1 MYISLNTNQYDINNV
16 IISEKTKNNI
26 MTNGDFYRLY
36 YSTEDIILNGL
47 HISFELKNISIEKYF
62 NKIKCIFESNEYNN
76 DTVYLLKNIEKKLLE
91 RYRGINRDC
100 VYRIGEQL
108 ENKFIKIFD
117 DNYINIKKYR
127 SIKFVLKVSGI
138 WSSQNEYGLTFRFFL
153 TPIIQD

>member
-36 YSTEDIILNGL
+36 YSTEDIILIGL

-62 NKIKCIFESNEYNN
+62 NKIKCIFDNNDYNN
-76 DTVYLLKNIEKKLLE
+76 NTVFLLKNIEKKLLE
-91 RYRGINRDC
+91 RYTGINRDS

-117 DNYINIKKYR
+117 DNYISIKRYK

-153 TPIIQD
+153 TPIIED

>member
-62 NKIKCIFESNEYNN
+62 NKIKCIFDNNDYNN
-76 DTVYLLKNIEKKLLE
+76 NTVFLLKNIEKKLLE
-91 RYRGINRDC
+91 RYTGINRDS

-117 DNYINIKKYR
+117 DNYISIKRYK

-153 TPIIQD
+153 TPIIED

>member
-47 HISFELKNISIEKYF
+47 HISFELKHISIEKYF
-62 NKIKCIFESNEYNN
+62 NKIKCIFDSNDYNN
-76 DTVYLLKNIEKKLLE
+76 NTVFLLKNIEKKLLE
-91 RYRGINRDC
+91 RYTGINRDC

-117 DNYINIKKYR
+117 DNYISIKRYK

-153 TPIIQD
+153 TPIIED

>member
-1 MYISLNTNQYDINNV
+1 MYISLNTNQYDINHV

-91 RYRGINRDC
+91 RYRGINKDC

-117 DNYINIKKYR
+117 DNYINIKKYK

>member
-62 NKIKCIFESNEYNN
+62 NKIKCIFDNNGYNN
-76 DTVYLLKNIEKKLLE
+76 NTVFLLKNIEKRLLE
-91 RYRGINRDC
+91 RYRGINREC

-117 DNYINIKKYR
+117 DNYINIKRYK

-138 WSSQNEYGLTFRFFL
+138 WSSQNEFGLTFRFFL
-153 TPIIQD
+153 TPIIED

>member
-47 HISFELKNISIEKYF
+47 HISFELKSISIEKYF
-62 NKIKCIFESNEYNN
+62 NKIKCIFDNNDYNN
-76 DTVYLLKNIEKKLLE
+76 NTVFLLKNIEKKLLE
-91 RYRGINRDC
+91 RYRGINREC

-117 DNYINIKKYR
+117 DNYINIKRYK

-138 WSSQNEYGLTFRFFL
+138 WSSQNEFGLTFRFFL
-153 TPIIQD
+153 TPIIED

>member
-62 NKIKCIFESNEYNN
+62 NKIKCIFDNN
-76 DTVYLLKNIEKKLLE
+76 DHNNNTVYSLKNIEKRLLE
-91 RYRGINRDC
+91 RYRGINREC

-117 DNYINIKKYR
+117 DNYINIKRYK

-138 WSSQNEYGLTFRFFL
+138 WSSQNEFGLTFRFFL
-153 TPIIQD
+153 TPIIED

>member
-1 MYISLNTNQYDINNV
+1 MYISLNTNQYDMNNV

-62 NKIKCIFESNEYNN
+62 NKIKCIFDNNGYNN
-76 DTVYLLKNIEKKLLE
+76 NTVFLLKNIEKRLLE
-91 RYRGINRDC
+91 RYRGINREC

-117 DNYINIKKYR
+117 DNYINIKRYK

-138 WSSQNEYGLTFRFFL
+138 WSSQNEFGLTFRFFL
-153 TPIIQD
+153 TPIIED

>member
-1 MYISLNTNQYDINNV
+1 MYISLNTNQYNMNNV

-62 NKIKCIFESNEYNN
+62 NKIKCIFDSNDYNN
-76 DTVYLLKNIEKKLLE
+76 NTVFLLKNIEKRLLE
-91 RYRGINRDC
+91 RYKGINRDC

-117 DNYINIKKYR
+117 DNYISIKRYK

-153 TPIIQD
+153 TPIIED

>member
-62 NKIKCIFESNEYNN
+62 NKIKCIFDSNDYNN
-76 DTVYLLKNIEKKLLE
+76 NTVFLLKNIEKKLLE
-91 RYRGINRDC
+91 RYTGINRDC

-117 DNYINIKKYR
+117 DNYISIKRYK

-153 TPIIQD
+153 TPIIED

>member
-62 NKIKCIFESNEYNN
+62 NKIKCIFDNN
-76 DTVYLLKNIEKKLLE
+76 DHNNNTVYLLKNIEKRLLE
-91 RYRGINRDC
+91 RYRGINREC

-117 DNYINIKKYR
+117 DNYINIKRYK

-138 WSSQNEYGLTFRFFL
+138 WSSQNEFGLTFRFFL
-153 TPIIQD
+153 TPIIED

>member
-62 NKIKCIFESNEYNN
+62 NKIKCIFDNNGYNN
-76 DTVYLLKNIEKKLLE
+76 NTVFLLKNIEKRLLE
-91 RYRGINRDC
+91 RYRGINREC
-100 VYRIGEQL
+100 VHRIGEQL

-117 DNYINIKKYR
+117 DNYINIKRYK

-138 WSSQNEYGLTFRFFL
+138 WSSQNEFGLTFRFFL
-153 TPIIQD
+153 TPIIED

>member
-16 IISEKTKNNI
+16 IISEKTKNNK
-26 MTNGDFYRLY
+26 MT
-36 YSTEDIILNGL
+36 
-47 HISFELKNISIEKYF
+47 NISIEKYF
-62 NKIKCIFESNEYNN
+62 NKIKCIFDNNDYNN
-76 DTVYLLKNIEKKLLE
+76 NTVFLLKNIEKKLLE
-91 RYRGINRDC
+91 RYTGINRDS

-117 DNYINIKKYR
+117 DNYISIKRYK

-153 TPIIQD
+153 TPIIED

>member
-62 NKIKCIFESNEYNN
+62 NKIKCIFDNNGYNN
-76 DTVYLLKNIEKKLLE
+76 NTVYLLKNIEKRLLE
-91 RYRGINRDC
+91 RYRGINREC

-117 DNYINIKKYR
+117 DNYINIKRYK

-138 WSSQNEYGLTFRFFL
+138 WSSQNEFGLTFRFFL
-153 TPIIQD
+153 TPIIED

>member
-1 MYISLNTNQYDINNV
+1 MYISLNTNQYDMNNV

-62 NKIKCIFESNEYNN
+62 NKIKCIFDSNDYNN
-76 DTVYLLKNIEKKLLE
+76 NTVFLLKNIEKRLLE
-91 RYRGINRDC
+91 RYKGINRDC

-117 DNYINIKKYR
+117 DNYISIKRYK

-153 TPIIQD
+153 TPIIED

>member
-26 MTNGDFYRLY
+26 MTNGDFFRLY

-62 NKIKCIFESNEYNN
+62 NKIKCIFDSNDYNSN
-76 DTVYLLKNIEKKLLE
+76 TVFLLKNIEKKLLE
-91 RYRGINRDC
+91 RYSGINRDC

-117 DNYINIKKYR
+117 DNYISIKRYK

-153 TPIIQD
+153 TPIIED

>member
-62 NKIKCIFESNEYNN
+62 NKIKCIFDSNDYNN
-76 DTVYLLKNIEKKLLE
+76 NTVFLLKNIEKKLLE
-91 RYRGINRDC
+91 RYTGINRDS

-117 DNYINIKKYR
+117 DNYISIKRYK

-153 TPIIQD
+153 TPIIED

>member
-62 NKIKCIFESNEYNN
+62 NKIKCIFDNNDYNN
-76 DTVYLLKNIEKKLLE
+76 NTVFLLKNIEKKLLE
-91 RYRGINRDC
+91 RYRGINREC
-100 VYRIGEQL
+100 VYRIGQQL

-117 DNYINIKKYR
+117 DNYINIKRYK

-138 WSSQNEYGLTFRFFL
+138 WSSQNEFGLTFRFFL
-153 TPIIQD
+153 TPIIED

>member
-62 NKIKCIFESNEYNN
+62 NKIKCIFDSNTYNN
-76 DTVYLLKNIEKKLLE
+76 NTVILLKNIEKKLLE
-91 RYRGINRDC
+91 RYTGINRDC

-117 DNYINIKKYR
+117 DNYISIKRYK

-153 TPIIQD
+153 TPIIED

>member
-62 NKIKCIFESNEYNN
+62 NKIKCIFDNNDYNN
-76 DTVYLLKNIEKKLLE
+76 NTVFLLKNIEKRLLE
-91 RYRGINRDC
+91 RYKGINRDC

-117 DNYINIKKYR
+117 DNYISIKRYK

-153 TPIIQD
+153 TPIIED

>member
-62 NKIKCIFESNEYNN
+62 NKIKCIFDNNDYNN
-76 DTVYLLKNIEKKLLE
+76 NTVFLLKNIEKKLLE
-91 RYRGINRDC
+91 RYTGINRDS

-117 DNYINIKKYR
+117 DNYISIKRYK

-138 WSSQNEYGLTFRFFL
+138 WSSQIEYGLTFRFFL
-153 TPIIQD
+153 TPIIED

>member
-153 TPIIQD
+153 TPIIED

>member
-62 NKIKCIFESNEYNN
+62 NKIKCIFDNNEYNSN
-76 DTVYLLKNIEKKLLE
+76 IVYLLKNIEKKLLE

-117 DNYINIKKYR
+117 DNYISIKRYS

-138 WSSQNEYGLTFRFFL
+138 WSSRNEFGLTFRFFL

>member
-26 MTNGDFYRLY
+26 MTNGDFFRLY

-62 NKIKCIFESNEYNN
+62 NKIKCIFDNNVYNN
-76 DTVYLLKNIEKKLLE
+76 NTVFLLKNIEKRLLE
-91 RYRGINRDC
+91 RYRGINREC

-117 DNYINIKKYR
+117 DNYINIKRYK

-138 WSSQNEYGLTFRFFL
+138 WSSQNEFGLTFRFFL
-153 TPIIQD
+153 TPIIED

>member
-26 MTNGDFYRLY
+26 MTNGDFFRLY

-62 NKIKCIFESNEYNN
+62 NKIKCIFDNNDYNN
-76 DTVYLLKNIEKKLLE
+76 NTVFLLKNIEKKLLE
-91 RYRGINRDC
+91 RYRGINREC

-117 DNYINIKKYR
+117 DNYINIKRYK

-138 WSSQNEYGLTFRFFL
+138 WSSQNEFGLTFRFFL
-153 TPIIQD
+153 TPIIED

>member
-62 NKIKCIFESNEYNN
+62 NKIKCIFDNNEYNN
-76 DTVYLLKNIEKKLLE
+76 STVYLLKNIEKRLLE
-91 RYRGINRDC
+91 RYRGINREC

-117 DNYINIKKYR
+117 DNYINIKRYK

-138 WSSQNEYGLTFRFFL
+138 WSSQNEFGLTFRFFL
-153 TPIIQD
+153 TPIIED

>member
-62 NKIKCIFESNEYNN
+62 NKIKCIFDNNDYNN
-76 DTVYLLKNIEKKLLE
+76 NTVFLLKNIEKRLLE
-91 RYRGINRDC
+91 RYRGINREC

-117 DNYINIKKYR
+117 DNYISIKRYK

-138 WSSQNEYGLTFRFFL
+138 WSSQNDFGLTFRFFL
-153 TPIIQD
+153 TPIIED